1 MQWHQVL
8 TNPALKNLPFKIELD
23 RLGQLLM
30 SPASNAH
37 GAIQADLAAM
47 LKSKFKQRGRVYSE
61 CSIQTQDGVRVAD
74 VASVSDT
81 FVAAHADATPFPS
94 APELCVEIVSPSNSK
109 AAIAHKVQLYF
120 AQGAQEVWVVSLKRV
135 LAIYADGKLAER
147 SRLVSR
153 IAF

>member
-37 GAIQADLAAM
+37 GAIQADLAAV
-47 LKSKFKQRGRVYSE
+47 LKGKFKQRGRVYSE

-74 VASVSDT
+74 VAWASDT
-81 FVAAHADATPFPS
+81 FVAAHANATPFPF
-94 APELCVEIVSPSNSK
+94 APELCIEIVSPSNSK

-120 AQGAQEVWVVSLKRV
+120 AQGASEVWVVSLKRAV
-135 LAIYADGKLAER
+135 TFYAAGQPAER
-147 SRLVSR
+147 SKLVSR
-153 IAF
+153 FAL

>member
-8 TNPALKNLPFKIELD
+8 TSPALKNLPFKIELD

-30 SPASNAH
+30 LPASNAH
-37 GAIQADLAAM
+37 GGIQADLAAM
-47 LKSKFKQRGRVYSE
+47 LKGRFKHRGRVHAK

-74 VASVSDT
+74 VAWASDA

-94 APELCVEIVSPSNSK
+94 APDLCVEIVSPSNSK

-120 AQGAQEVWVVSLKRV
+120 AQGAQEVWVVSTKRV
-135 LAIYADGKLAER
+135 LAIYADGKFAER
-147 SRLVSR
+147 SRLVSC